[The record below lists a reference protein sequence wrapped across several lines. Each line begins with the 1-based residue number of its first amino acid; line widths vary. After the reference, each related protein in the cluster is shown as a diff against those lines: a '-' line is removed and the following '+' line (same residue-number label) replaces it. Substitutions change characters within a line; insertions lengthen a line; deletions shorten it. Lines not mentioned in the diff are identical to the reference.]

1 MTITAT
7 EQATPVAIVCGGG
20 NLPYTVADAA
30 LRGGRKIFLFPL
42 RGFADAARVGA
53 YPHYWGRL
61 GQFGA
66 FCRIARAQGCRDVV
80 FIGSLVRP
88 TIWQLRFDLATLR
101 ILPSLLASFR
111 GGDNHLLSSIG
122 AIFEREGFRLVGAH
136 EIAPEILV
144 PSGPLGALRPDDN
157 ESADIRRGLA
167 LLSATSPFDVGQA
180 VVIANNNVLAVE
192 AAEGTDRMLERVAM
206 LRGEGRIRPAHGGV
220 LVKAPKHQQDHRY
233 DLPSI
238 GPRTVG
244 LAADAGLDGIAVTA
258 GSAIVAEP
266 QELAMLADRRKLFVV
281 GIDGKAA
288 S

>member
-1 MTITAT
+1 MTFTAT

-30 LRGGRKIFLFPL
+30 LRGGREIFLFPL
-42 RGFADAARVGA
+42 RGFANAERVSA
-53 YPHYWGRL
+53 YPHHWGRL
-61 GQFGA
+61 GQFGT
-66 FCRIARAQGCRDVV
+66 FCRVARAQGCRDVV

-136 EIAPEILV
+136 DIAPEILV
-144 PSGPLGALRPDDN
+144 PSGPLGALMPDDRQ
-157 ESADIRRGLA
+157 SADIRRGLA
-167 LLSATSPFDVGQA
+167 MLAATSPFDVGQA

-192 AAEGTDRMLERVAM
+192 AAEGTDRMLERVAA
-206 LRGEGRIRPAHGGV
+206 LRSEGRIRPAQGGV

-238 GPRTVG
+238 GPKTVG

-266 QELAMLADRRKLFVV
+266 QDLAMLADRRKLFVV
-281 GIDGKAA
+281 GVDGKAV